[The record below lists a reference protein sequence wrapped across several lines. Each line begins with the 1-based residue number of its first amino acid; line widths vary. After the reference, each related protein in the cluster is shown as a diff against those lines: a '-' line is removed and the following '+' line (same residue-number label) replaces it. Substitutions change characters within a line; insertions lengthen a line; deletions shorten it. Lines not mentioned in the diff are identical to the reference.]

1 MNYKEVYDRICSKAK
16 SENRVKGKGVY
27 YEAHHIIPKSHG
39 GDGLV
44 SQYKWHPNVVL
55 LTAKEHFLAHRL
67 LCRVFPKSLSLRKA
81 WWAMCNQKAPNQER
95 IYKPSARAFEEARIG
110 FVESHTG
117 ENHPLYGKGYLQAGE
132 KNPAFGKPQS
142 SELRERKRISST
154 KTWENPELRAAQS
167 LRSKGRK
174 HSQETLEKM
183 KQPKSK
189 EHGRKIGLALKGK
202 KLNEERLIKN
212 NFVNNPPS
220 KMIYECTKCGE
231 KIGGLGNFRTH
242 QKAHDKIVEIEN
254 LVNKYF
260 FVSEFKKN
268 HPQLHKFIVNNQL
281 QKKYFSDLQNDAKA
295 ILLDTNSGV
304 FYFGYEEAVSLCS
317 LTISPYNLMK
327 MTNNYKDNTTSLI
340 KV

>member
-67 LCRVFPKSLSLRKA
+67 LCRIFPKCKALRKA
-81 WWAMCNQKAPNQER
+81 WWAMCNQQAPNQER
-95 IYKPSARAFEEARIG
+95 IYRPSVRAFEEARVG
-110 FVESHTG
+110 FVESHSG
-117 ENHPLYGKGYLQAGE
+117 ENHPLYGKGYLQVGE
-132 KNPAFGKPQS
+132 KNPAYGKPQS
-142 SELRERKRISST
+142 E
-154 KTWENPELRAAQS
+154 ELRARKRESSKKSWQDPKLREAQS
-167 LRSKGRK
+167 LRHKGRK
-174 HSQETLEKM
+174 DSEETRLKK
-183 KQPKSK
+183 KQPKSE
-189 EHGRKIGLALKGK
+189 EHKRKIGLSLIGKQHNQETKLKIS
-202 KLNEERLIKN
+202 LNNSNRI
-212 NFVNNPPS
+212 
-220 KMIYECTKCGE
+220 IHECPQCGE
-231 KIGGLGNFRTH
+231 KIGGKGNFNKH
-242 QKAHDKIVEIEN
+242 KKNHLKIMEIEN
-254 LVNKYF
+254 LINKYF

-268 HPQLHKFIVNNQL
+268 HAELHKFIVNNQL
-281 QKKYFSDLQNDAKA
+281 QKKYFSNLQNDAKA

-304 FYFGYEEAVSLCS
+304 FYFGYDEAVSLCS
-317 LTISPYNLMK
+317 LTISPYDLMK